1 VAPGRAGG
9 AVRILWVA
17 QCHPNALVRLQAE
30 ISRSLADT
38 SLKRFRQAQ
47 LGDGDRP
54 QDRAVVTASG
64 AEGIH
69 AMIGR
74 PAMLAI
80 GLVTGLVLA
89 WGLPELSHLLPETAF
104 SSGTPSPEKSAV
116 GAGSSEHQP
125 GTARLSAEAIE
136 AAGINLATVQSGT
149 IAHKIIV
156 PGAIVP
162 EADRIAHVAVKLSS
176 IVAELRKNTGD
187 SVEKNE
193 VVAVLESREVA
204 DAKSEYLAAR
214 LTSELQKDLLE
225 RDKALFDK
233 QVSSEQQFIRS
244 RNEAARA
251 VIRIDIARQKLFALG
266 LTETEIAGL
275 PNQPEALLRLQEVR
289 SPISGRVV
297 ERKVELGVAVG
308 RDNLE
313 TELFVIADLDRVWV
327 ELAVSPEDVSRVRIG
342 QTVSVTA
349 RGTAEAAKGK
359 LIFIG
364 PILDKDTRSAR
375 VVAEINNNDGVWRP
389 GLFVTA
395 AIVVEERSAAVAVPV
410 AAIQTMDGRP
420 VAFIRTSDGFQKRQV
435 VLGER
440 DERAAEVASGLSVG
454 ETIAVTHT
462 FLLKAEMLK
471 GADED

>member
-1 VAPGRAGG
+1 
-9 AVRILWVA
+9 
-17 QCHPNALVRLQAE
+17 
-30 ISRSLADT
+30 
-38 SLKRFRQAQ
+38 
-47 LGDGDRP
+47 
-54 QDRAVVTASG
+54 
-64 AEGIH
+64 
-69 AMIGR
+69 MIGR
-74 PAMLAI
+74 LTILAI

-89 WGLPELSHLLPETAF
+89 WGLPELSQLLPETAL

-116 GAGSSEHQP
+116 GPGSSKDEP
-125 GTARLSAEAIE
+125 IITRSAEAIE
-136 AAGINLATVQSGT
+136 AAGIDLETVQGGT
-149 IAHKIIV
+149 IAHKIVV
-156 PGAIVP
+156 PATIVP

-176 IVAELRKNTGD
+176 IVAELRKNIGEA
-187 SVEKNE
+187 VEKNE

-214 LTSELQKDLLE
+214 RTSELQQDLFE

-233 QVSSEQQFIRS
+233 KVSGEQQFIRS

-251 VIRIDIARQKLFALG
+251 VMRIDIARQKLFALG
-266 LTETEIAGL
+266 LTETEISGL
-275 PNQPEALLRLQEVR
+275 PNQPEALLRSQEVR

-297 ERKVELGVAVG
+297 DRKVELGVAVG

-327 ELAVSPEDVSRVRIG
+327 DLAVSPEDVSQVRIG

-349 RGTAEAAKGK
+349 RGTAEVAKGK

-375 VVAEINNNDGVWRP
+375 VVAEINNNDGMWRP

-395 AIVVEERSAAVAVPV
+395 AIVVEERSAPVAVPV
-410 AAIQTMDGRP
+410 AAIQTMDGGP
-420 VAFIRTSDGFQKRQV
+420 VAFIRTSNGFRKRQV

-440 DERAAEVASGLSVG
+440 DERAAEVVSGLSVG
-454 ETIAVTHT
+454 ETIAVSNT

-471 GADED
+471 RADED